1 MSSLLLTACAS
12 SAPAPMSLAASGPVE
27 VMLGGVGFMADLQ
40 PLIGGAEISV
50 SRQAGPFAPDEG
62 LLAEAVA
69 VQFCAARGQ
78 RLDPRALGSF
88 AGGLWTFEEGCQ

>member
-1 MSSLLLTACAS
+1 ML
-12 SAPAPMSLAASGPVE
+12 LAASGPAGFV
-27 VMLGGVGFMADLQ
+27 LGGVGYMANLQ

-62 LLAEAVA
+62 LLAKTVA

-88 AGGLWTFEEGCQ
+88 ASGFWTFEGGCQ